1 MAIILF
7 FLLLV
12 LVIRQ
17 CNPNQDYFQRGVNYF
32 DKGKSEKGFKY
43 LDKAIKKDNQHMD
56 ALMRRGI
63 EYMNVK
69 EYKNAEYDFSEVIS
83 IDPNNWE
90 ALLP

>member
-1 MAIILF
+1 M
-7 FLLLV
+7 
-12 LVIRQ
+12 IRQ

-69 EYKNAEYDFSEVIS
+69 S
-83 IDPNNWE
+83 IKMLNMTSLRLF
-90 ALLP
+90 LLIQIIGSLITVGVDLI